1 LEQSPPV
8 QAVWDAHFAL
18 GRMTIGPAGSSRRG
32 DGWYALVSG
41 EQSAELNM
49 CALTPGAGAA
59 AADELVGVLPP
70 DLPAV
75 IFRSQLADPFTTTR
89 LQQLGF
95 STAPEREALMICT
108 RPPAPTAAPFGIR
121 RAAEDEIDRG
131 IAISSEAHEV
141 DGDMLE
147 RTLARTPQDVI
158 ELWLAWD
165 GAEPISAVWLLR
177 GDGAIGVWSMMTP
190 RRHQRRG
197 AGRAL
202 LTAALAD
209 TWSADTRF
217 AMLIATPA
225 GRRLYESVGFA
236 AADDVTTSFRGI
248 DEALLD
254 AIGQAAPPGG

>member
-1 LEQSPPV
+1 M
-8 QAVWDAHFAL
+8 QAPWNAYFAL
-18 GRMTIGPAGSSRRG
+18 GRMTIGPAGSARRG
-32 DGWYALVSG
+32 DGWFALVSG

-59 AADELVGVLPP
+59 AVEELVGVLGP

-75 IFRSQLADPFTTTR
+75 VFRSQLADPDTTTR
-89 LQQLGF
+89 LEHLGF
-95 STAPEREALMICT
+95 STAQAHEPLMVCL
-108 RPPAPTAAPFGIR
+108 RPPAPTAGSFRIR
-121 RAAEDEIDRG
+121 RAVEDEIPRG

-141 DGDMLE
+141 DRDMLE
-147 RTLARTPQDVI
+147 RTLARTPRDVM

-177 GDGAIGVWSMMTP
+177 GDGVIGVWSMMTP

-202 LTAALAD
+202 LTAALAN
-209 TWSADTRF
+209 TWSPDTRF
-217 AMLIATPA
+217 AVLIATPA
-225 GRRLYESVGFA
+225 GRRLYESTGFA
-236 AADDVTTSFRGI
+236 AADEVTTSFRGI

-254 AIGQAAPPGG
+254 AIGQAVPSG